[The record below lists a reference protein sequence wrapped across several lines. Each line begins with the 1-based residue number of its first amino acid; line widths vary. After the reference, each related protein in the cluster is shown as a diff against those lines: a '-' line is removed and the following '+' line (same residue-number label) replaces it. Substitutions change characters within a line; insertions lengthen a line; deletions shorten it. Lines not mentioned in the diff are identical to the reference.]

1 MESSVSKFFED
12 YKFAACIRS
21 SSPSDAESMIKA
33 ALDGG
38 FRIFEISLNT
48 PQAFKLI
55 ENYSKKDSLLIG
67 AGTVSD
73 GEIAQKAV
81 NAGASFISSNY
92 TDRDI
97 INVARHNDTFVIQG
111 VATPTEASVAYH
123 YGADCVK
130 FFPAAFIGGTDY
142 LRAIRDNL
150 PYVKFVAEGGIDQV
164 NAFEYA
170 KCCLGV
176 FFVKPLYDRHQVR
189 QNNWA
194 EITERAKRLTQKVE
208 SSLKVAK

>member
-1 MESSVSKFFED
+1 MQQPTIKWFDD
-12 YKFAACIRS
+12 YKFVACVRS

-33 ALDGG
+33 AIDGG
-38 FRIFEISLNT
+38 FRVFEISLNT

-55 ENYSKKDSLLIG
+55 ESYSKKDSLLIG

-73 GEIAQKAV
+73 GEAAQKAI

-92 TDRDI
+92 TDRDV

-111 VATPTEASVAYH
+111 VSTPTEASTAHH

-142 LRAIRDNL
+142 LRAMRDNL
-150 PYVKFVAEGGIDQV
+150 PFVKFVAEGSIDPV
-164 NAFEYA
+164 NAFEYL
-170 KCCLGV
+170 KYCIGV
-176 FFVKPLYDRHQVR
+176 FFDKTLYDRHLVR

-194 EITERAKRLTQKVE
+194 EITERAKRLTQKLE
-208 SSLKVAK
+208 SSLKVAR

>member
-1 MESSVSKFFED
+1 MESSALKFFED
-12 YKFAACIRS
+12 NKFAACIRS
-21 SSPSDAESMIKA
+21 SSPADAESMIKA
-33 ALDGG
+33 AMDGG
-38 FRIFEISLNT
+38 FQIFEISLNT
-48 PQAFKLI
+48 PQAFRII
-55 ENYSKKDSLLIG
+55 ENYSKKGSLLIG
-67 AGTVSD
+67 AGTVPD
-73 GEIAQKAV
+73 GEAAQKAI

-92 TDRDI
+92 TDREI

-111 VATPTEASVAYH
+111 VATSTEASVAHH

-150 PYVKFVAEGGIDQV
+150 PQVKFMAEGGIDQV

-170 KCCLGV
+170 KYCLGV
-176 FFVKPLYDRHQVR
+176 FFDKTLYDRHLVR
-189 QNNWA
+189 QNNWS
-194 EITERAKRLTQKVE
+194 EITERAKRLTQKLE